1 MRSVLSAVVVAFV
14 VSGCS
19 ETASPNIIAGTWLQ
33 DFGKIPGNFFQMN
46 LSATSSG
53 VSGTGYGC
61 GEAGPCA
68 TSNISGTI
76 DGRSVHL
83 TIITTQS
90 VPPGVAQPAFT
101 SKFDGFLM
109 PGNVLA
115 GKLRSVDE
123 VGLVYDVTYHR
134 GTPQG
139 TVQVD

>member
-33 DFGKIPGNFFQMN
+33 DFGKIPGNFFQMT

-61 GEAGPCA
+61 GEAGQCA
-68 TSNISGTI
+68 ASNISGTI
-76 DGRSVHL
+76 EGRTVHL
-83 TIITTQS
+83 TIISTQNL
-90 VPPGVAQPAFT
+90 PGGGFQNFT
-101 SKFDGFLM
+101 EKFDGYVL

-134 GTPQG
+134 GRPQG
-139 TVQVD
+139 TLEVD